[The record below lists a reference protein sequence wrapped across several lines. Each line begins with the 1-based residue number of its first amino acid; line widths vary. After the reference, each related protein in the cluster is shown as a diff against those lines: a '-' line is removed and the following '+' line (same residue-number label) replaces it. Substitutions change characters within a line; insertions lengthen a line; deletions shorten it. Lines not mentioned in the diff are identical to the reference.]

1 MKYALTKFFFHLLFI
16 TLGVS
21 QAFSQ
26 TYNILDFGA
35 QVGPDFNNTAP
46 INEAIKKCSESGGGK
61 VLIPKGKFI
70 TGTIHLLSNVNLH
83 LENGA
88 VLVGSLDMSHYNLM
102 PEGYYYSGINY
113 MGILFANDVKNV
125 SLTGAGTIDGRGTFF
140 MKKNKRFA
148 PSAEERKYTRQKE
161 QFRDP
166 SKLEDGP
173 LTFIERPGHILTLS
187 NAENIRIKDLLFLDS
202 PKWTLRVGGCE
213 DVKISEITIKN
224 NVLIANSDG
233 IHITS
238 SSNVQVS
245 NSTVIAGDDALIVT
259 GFISGNKKYTYGNQ
273 SNEAKNIIFDNCIIT
288 SKSAGIRVGY
298 GIKPIKNIIF
308 SNIIITDSNRGIG
321 VFSRD
326 NSAIS
331 EVSFSNIKMD
341 LRLHSDGW
349 WGKSEPIHIS
359 AIPSSPNGAPGKIK
373 NISFSDIQ
381 AHSESGVILYGE
393 DENLIENIKMT
404 RVHFQIDEGKF
415 SQKYGGN
422 FDLRPAFSLEKG
434 LFKNDIPAFY
444 AKRVKGLE
452 LNHITLEW
460 KKPTSK
466 FYTNGLEIENFERFI
481 LKNFNISA
489 ANVQENIFD
498 IKLSKGTDY
507 KIFNDLSF
515 GKETKILY
523 PDK

>member
-1 MKYALTKFFFHLLFI
+1 MKFAFTKFSLHLFLI

-21 QAFSQ
+21 HAFSQ

-35 QVGPDFNNTAP
+35 QVGPNYINTVP

-61 VLIPKGKFI
+61 VLIPKGKFV
-70 TGTIHLLSNVNLH
+70 TGTINLLSNVNLH

-88 VLVGSLDMSHYNLM
+88 ILVGSLDMSHYNLM
-102 PEGYYYSGINY
+102 PKGYYYSGINY

-140 MKKNKRFA
+140 MEKNKRFA
-148 PSAEERKYTRQKE
+148 PSVEERRYTRQKE
-161 QFRDP
+161 KFRDL
-166 SKLEDGP
+166 SRLEDGP
-173 LTFIERPGHILTLS
+173 LTFNERPGHILTIS

-202 PKWTLRVGGCE
+202 PKWTLRVGGSE

-259 GFISGNKKYTYGNQ
+259 GFISGNEQYTYGNQ
-273 SNEAKNIIFDNCIIT
+273 SKEAKNIIFDNCIIT

-308 SNIIITDSNRGIG
+308 SNIIITNSNRGIG
-321 VFSRD
+321 IFSRD
-326 NSAIS
+326 NSTIS
-331 EVSFSNIKMD
+331 GVSFSNIKMD

-359 AIPSSPNGAPGKIK
+359 AIPSSPNGLSGKIK

-381 AHSESGVILYGE
+381 SHSESGVIIYGE

-404 RVHFQIDEGKF
+404 RVHFQIGEGKF

-452 LNHITLEW
+452 INHITLDW
-460 KKPTSK
+460 NKPTSK

-481 LKNFNISA
+481 LKNFRISA
-489 ANVQENIFD
+489 AKSQDNIFD
-498 IKLSKGTDY
+498 IKLTKGTDY
-507 KIFNDLSF
+507 KLINDLSF

-523 PDK
+523 SNL